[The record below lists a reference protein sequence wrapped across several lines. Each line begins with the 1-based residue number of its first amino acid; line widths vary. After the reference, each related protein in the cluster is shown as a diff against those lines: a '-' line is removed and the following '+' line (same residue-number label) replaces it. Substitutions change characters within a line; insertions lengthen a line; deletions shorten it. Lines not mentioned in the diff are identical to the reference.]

1 MSEQPSFSAEL
12 ARIAKVMDRTQG
24 ELMERQALVT
34 EKLESSMVP
43 ATPDAVSLGDL
54 AYGDRSLHHG
64 ITPVSM
70 RTPAL
75 ASGAAAQAPKSTS
88 ARVNIKARGKG
99 AGKSKHERRRKAGAG
114 AASGEAV
121 PGATPLGAA
130 RHRGGDS
137 GAIMSA

>member
-34 EKLESSMVP
+34 EKLESSVVP

-70 RTPAL
+70 RTRPDMNE
-75 ASGAAAQAPKSTS
+75 PK
-88 ARVNIKARGKG
+88 
-99 AGKSKHERRRKAGAG
+99 KSSER
-114 AASGEAV
+114 
-121 PGATPLGAA
+121 PW
-130 RHRGGDS
+130 
-137 GAIMSA
+137 AIWG